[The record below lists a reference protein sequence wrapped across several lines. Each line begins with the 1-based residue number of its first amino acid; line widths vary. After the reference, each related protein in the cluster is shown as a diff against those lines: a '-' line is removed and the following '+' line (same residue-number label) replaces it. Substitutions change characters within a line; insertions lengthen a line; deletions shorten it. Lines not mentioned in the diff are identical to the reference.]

1 MGTSALTVV
10 PDLVGLGFAL
20 GVSPVTVPTPELEF
34 RLELAE
40 EGEEL
45 LTFVGVRVA
54 TFASDVFTGPFG
66 VAAPLL
72 VVEGVTVLFT
82 GFDTGVTV
90 DFTGASTGVLVA
102 LTGVSAGVLV
112 AFTLAST
119 GVFAGLGLALAVELV
134 LLLLLRGAVALLED
148 DDAVSS
154 EILCTCF
161 SVRFSVC

>member
-1 MGTSALTVV
+1 MI
-10 PDLVGLGFAL
+10 
-20 GVSPVTVPTPELEF
+20 
-34 RLELAE
+34 
-40 EGEEL
+40 
-45 LTFVGVRVA
+45 FVGVRVA
-54 TFASDVFTGPFG
+54 TLASDTFPGPFG
-66 VAAPLL
+66 VAAPPLE
-72 VVEGVTVLFT
+72 VEEEESVTVLFT